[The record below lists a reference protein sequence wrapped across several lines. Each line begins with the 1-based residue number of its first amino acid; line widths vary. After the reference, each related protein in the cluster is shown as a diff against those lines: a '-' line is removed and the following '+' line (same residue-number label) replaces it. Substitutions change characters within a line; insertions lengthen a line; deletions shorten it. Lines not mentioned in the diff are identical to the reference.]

1 MSKFHFIAIG
11 GAIMHNLSLEL
22 LAQGHFVT
30 GSDDE
35 IFDPALSRL
44 EDAGILP
51 QEMGWFPQKLNSDI
65 DIVILGMHARPD
77 NPELLKAQE
86 LGLKVMSFPEYI
98 AEHSKDKTRVVI
110 AGSHGKTTSTAM
122 LMHILEHDHIQFDYV
137 VGSQIA
143 GYERMVKLSDAPI
156 IIIEGDE
163 YLSSPIDSRSK
174 FLHYKPNYAMITGIA
189 WDHINVF
196 PTFELYKNTFHSFI
210 ESVSEKCFFFK
221 DDELYDEFYGKHSEV
236 ILPYTAQPW
245 NIQNDGVNVSLGNFK
260 ISLPFFGEHNVQNAT
275 GAVSLAVQLGIE
287 ERDAWESLSSFP
299 GTARRLELTGEAKNL
314 KVFRDFAHAPSKVR
328 ATVNAVADQFPDS
341 KTIAILELHTFSSLN
356 PEFMA
361 QYAQT
366 MNNADHSMVLF
377 NPHVFEQKKMEIPTR
392 ETVGFRIGVTA
403 FDNFNDLSNYLDKLI
418 LGSEKKVL
426 LLMSS
431 GPGLKS
437 LENKFTS

>member
-11 GAIMHNLSLEL
+11 GAIMHNLALEL
-22 LAQGHFVT
+22 LAQGHSVT

-44 EDAGILP
+44 KDAGILP
-51 QEMGWFPQKLNSDI
+51 QEMGWFPEKLNSDI
-65 DIVILGMHARPD
+65 DIVILGMHARTD

-86 LGLKVMSFPEYI
+86 MGLKVMSFPEYI

-174 FLHYKPNYAMITGIA
+174 FLHYKPDYAMITGIA

-196 PTFELYKNTFHSFI
+196 PTFESYKNTFHSFV
-210 ESVSEKCFFFK
+210 ESVSQKCYFFE
-221 DDELYDEFYGKHSEV
+221 DDDLFDEFKSKHSKAV
-236 ILPYTAQPW
+236 IPYKAHPW
-245 NIQNDGVNVSLGNFK
+245 SVENDGVAVSFNNFN
-260 ISLPFFGEHNVQNAT
+260 IFLPFFGEHNVQNAT
-275 GAVSLAVQLGIE
+275 GAVSLAVQLGTE
-287 ERDAWESLSSFP
+287 ERDAWEALGNFP
-299 GTARRLELTGEAKNL
+299 GTARRLELMGEGNNL
-314 KVFRDFAHAPSKVR
+314 KVFRDFAHAPSKVK
-328 ATVNAVADQFPDS
+328 ATVIAVAGQFPEC

-356 PEFMA
+356 PDFMA
-361 QYAQT
+361 QYSGT
-366 MNNADHSMVLF
+366 MDAAEYALVLF
-377 NPHVFEQKKMEIPTR
+377 NPHVFEQKKMEIPTT
-392 ETVGFRIGVTA
+392 ETVESRIGVKA
-403 FDNFNDLSNYLDKLI
+403 FDSFDNLSNYLDKIML
-418 LGSEKKVL
+418 SNERKVL

-431 GPGLKS
+431 GPSLKP
-437 LENKFTS
+437 LEVKYTV